1 MPTLSFQKIV
11 SMAELLNLALKPR
24 LAEWPFLQGES
35 ADIDEILV
43 EAKALDQENQQI
55 KGRFRELTRLRR
67 EAESRTLD
75 LRSRVAA
82 QLRGKLGFTNENLL
96 AFGIPP
102 RKRPRKPPTVQ
113 EPPSEIVQDAAP
125 KTSTPPE

>member
-43 EAKALDQENQQI
+43 EAKELDQEHESL
-55 KGRFRELTRLRR
+55 KGRLQELLRLRR
-67 EAESRTLD
+67 DAERRTLD

-82 QLRGKLGFTNENLL
+82 QLRGKLGFTNETLL

-102 RKRPRKPPTVQ
+102 RKRPRRSPTPQ
-113 EPPSEIVQDAAP
+113 EPPSEVAQDAAP
-125 KTSTPPE
+125 ETSTPPE